1 MVTMKF
7 HSARNDPLAK
17 LIPALSPTFAH
28 RFYSLDCAGATN
40 ATLDWKS
47 GDLMAVPNWNAFQ
60 LNASQDSILIR
71 MSDAPL
77 MQFLAWDR
85 TSRGFEA

>member
-1 MVTMKF
+1 
-7 HSARNDPLAK
+7 
-17 LIPALSPTFAH
+17 
-28 RFYSLDCAGATN
+28 
-40 ATLDWKS
+40 
-47 GDLMAVPNWNAFQ
+47 MAVPNWNAFQ

-85 TSRGFEA
+85 TGRDFEA